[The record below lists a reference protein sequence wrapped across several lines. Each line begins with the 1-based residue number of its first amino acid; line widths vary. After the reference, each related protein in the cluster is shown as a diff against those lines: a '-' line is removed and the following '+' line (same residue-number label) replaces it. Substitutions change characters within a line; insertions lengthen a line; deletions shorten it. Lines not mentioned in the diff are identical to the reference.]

1 MFKLVQ
7 LAVVT
12 LPVMYHQCTYPCS
25 AVSEALYIIS
35 KSYIICSANKH
46 NTVRALRNNVA
57 SITANYNKLSPQS
70 QRQYHIANVNTYEI
84 QIVPYYIT
92 Q

>member
-12 LPVMYHQCTYPCS
+12 LPVMYHQCTYLLFQKLFTLS
-25 AVSEALYIIS
+25 VSHILSLQQI
-35 KSYIICSANKH
+35 
-46 NTVRALRNNVA
+46 NTTMYVLSETVWH
-57 SITANYNKLSPQS
+57 ANYSKRSPQS
-70 QRQYHIANVNTYEI
+70 QRQCHIANVNTYEL
-84 QIVPYYIT
+84 QILPYYIT